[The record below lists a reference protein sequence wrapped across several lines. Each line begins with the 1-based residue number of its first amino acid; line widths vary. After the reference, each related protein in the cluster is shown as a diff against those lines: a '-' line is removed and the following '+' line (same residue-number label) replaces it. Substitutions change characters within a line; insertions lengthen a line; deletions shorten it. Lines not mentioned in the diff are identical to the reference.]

1 METSI
6 GNSKSIHLY
15 KILALLIFLTL
26 LGVLCQL
33 ARPLWLRQ
41 PATSFPLSLKW
52 QADLG
57 YSTYERPILQDGL
70 VLLPADYTIFSSYW
84 YGIEANTGQIA
95 WSQRIGSDNF
105 RRCLTTDYLVVSSPG
120 SLFVLKAQTG
130 EIVWQETEDRYWSA
144 NCSETMVFSIIPRG
158 WLQAFDISNG
168 QKLWGGTN
176 PRKSFAKS
184 LIYNSEAG
192 EIIARE
198 LYLPGKFYTIDPN
211 SGTLL
216 DSFEAAEGVF
226 PPDDRR
232 FQRGPMYLIDR
243 GQIFIGGTVLG
254 ARTGQVIHKE
264 ERYRTLI
271 PPVVTVDTV
280 YISSNSGVVA
290 LDRETHSVKW
300 IYQPQSKPPSIP
312 LHTISPI
319 AILDGVGYVIFMDAT
334 LRAFDL
340 ETGQE
345 LGYWQ
350 PGLRDLWGG
359 PTCDVFPFK
368 LHCLVAMQFRW
379 DTARAGLTTSED
391 TLFVSFGDGKL
402 YAFDK

>member
-1 METSI
+1 M
-6 GNSKSIHLY
+6 
-15 KILALLIFLTL
+15 APLIFLTL
-26 LGVLCQL
+26 LGVLCQIG
-33 ARPLWLRQ
+33 RSLWLRQ
-41 PATSFPLSLKW
+41 PVTSFPLSLKW
-52 QADLG
+52 QVDLG
-57 YSTYERPILQDGL
+57 YSAYERPILQDGL
-70 VLLPADYTIFSSYW
+70 VLLPVDDTIFSSYW
-84 YGIEANTGQIA
+84 YGIEANTGQII
-95 WSQRIGSDNF
+95 WSQRIGLDNF
-105 RRCLTTDYLVVSSPG
+105 RRCLTTDYLVVSG
-120 SLFVLKAQTG
+120 ATSLFVLKAQTG
-130 EIVWQETEDRYWSA
+130 EIVWQQTESQYWA
-144 NCSETMVFSIIPRG
+144 ATCSETAVFNIIPRG

-192 EIIARE
+192 EIIAKA
-198 LYLPGKFYTIDPN
+198 GKYYTIDPN

-216 DSFEAAEGVF
+216 DSFEAPEGVSA
-226 PPDDRR
+226 PGDRR
-232 FQRGPMYLIDR
+232 SQQESMYLIDR
-243 GQIFIGGTVLG
+243 GQIFIGGTVLD

-264 ERYRTLI
+264 DRYRTFT
-271 PPVVTVDTV
+271 PPVATLDTV
-280 YISSNSGVVA
+280 YISNSNSGVVA
-290 LDRETHSVKW
+290 LDRETYSVKW
-300 IYQPQSKPPSIP
+300 VYQPQSKPPSIP

-319 AILDGVGYVIFMDAT
+319 AILDDVGYVIFMDAI

-368 LHCLVAMQFRW
+368 LHCLVAMQFRR
-379 DTARAGLTTSED
+379 DTARAGLITSED

-402 YAFDK
+402 YAFGK